1 MNNLKRLW
9 SAYYYKFHFGD
20 KLFLHIAMNYTRSQI
35 VTIEAMLKEIHE
47 SRDWRVYLKEDRL
60 YVYTGDKKP
69 LVIRCNED
77 VFEGVG

>member
-1 MNNLKRLW
+1 
-9 SAYYYKFHFGD
+9 
-20 KLFLHIAMNYTRSQI
+20 MNYTRSQI